1 MVAADWL
8 REFAEATGNP
18 LVLSFGAHCLRFRFP
33 RCKSRPRTRRSAPG
47 PGTIA
52 QDGGSPCTE
61 SILVLNLARLEAEH
75 ADPLARS
82 ITSRWQSAITTT
94 QATPARC
101 APRWPSSPLSSTGS
115 GGGYLK
121 LSDRCIRRPD
131 TRLPGCSR
139 SSQNWSSPRAHTP
152 RPDAPSAQ
160 IRTQRRPNPQVQPY
174 LRHHQTHHSDKS
186 QAQPG
191 ELTPGPELRVS

>member
-52 QDGGSPCTE
+52 QDGGSPFTE

-75 ADPLARS
+75 ADPLAALDH
-82 ITSRWQSAITTT
+82 ITLAIRNYHDSGNTSTMRTPLAILATLFDRLSR
-94 QATPARC
+94 
-101 APRWPSSPLSSTGS
+101 L
-115 GGGYLK
+115 
-121 LSDRCIRRPD
+121 
-131 TRLPGCSR
+131 
-139 SSQNWSSPRAHTP
+139 
-152 RPDAPSAQ
+152 
-160 IRTQRRPNPQVQPY
+160 
-174 LRHHQTHHSDKS
+174 S
-186 QAQPG
+186 QAERPMHSTSGHAAVRLQPFWS
-191 ELTPGPELRVS
+191 ELVFTACTYATTARA